1 MATTSQQLLAR
12 EGDIPLDGSST
23 TSERNPVI
31 NDNKFNQPSDEV
43 LQKPS
48 ISDVQLDN
56 NEAEDDKEKTTVS
69 FKKEIFN
76 KINEAHTF
84 YGERFHNNIDSFP

>member
-12 EGDIPLDGSST
+12 EGDIPIDGSST

-56 NEAEDDKEKTTVS
+56 NEAEDAKEKTTVS
-69 FKKEIFN
+69 FKTEIFN
-76 KINEAHTF
+76 KI
-84 YGERFHNNIDSFP
+84 I

>member
-12 EGDIPLDGSST
+12 EGDISLDGSST
-23 TSERNPVI
+23 TSERKPVI
-31 NDNKFNQPSDEV
+31 NDDKFNQPSDEV

-56 NEAEDDKEKTTVS
+56 NEAEEKTTVS
-69 FKKEIFN
+69 FEKEIFN
-76 KINEAHTF
+76 RI
-84 YGERFHNNIDSFP
+84 I

>member
-12 EGDIPLDGSST
+12 EGDILLDGSST

-56 NEAEDDKEKTTVS
+56 NKAEDAKEKTTVS

-76 KINEAHTF
+76 KI
-84 YGERFHNNIDSFP
+84 I

>member
-12 EGDIPLDGSST
+12 EGDIPLDGSKT

-56 NEAEDDKEKTTVS
+56 NEDDKEKTTVS

-76 KINEAHTF
+76 KIIEAHTF
-84 YGERFHNNIDSFP
+84 LWGEVP

>member
-1 MATTSQQLLAR
+1 MATTSQQILAR

-56 NEAEDDKEKTTVS
+56 NEDAKEKTTVS
-69 FKKEIFN
+69 FKKEICD
-76 KINEAHTF
+76 
-84 YGERFHNNIDSFP
+84 NII

>member
-12 EGDIPLDGSST
+12 EGDIPIDGSST

-56 NEAEDDKEKTTVS
+56 NEAENAKEKTTVS
-69 FKKEIFN
+69 FKKEIF
-76 KINEAHTF
+76 KPKFKTDF
-84 YGERFHNNIDSFP
+84 LTTK

>member
-56 NEAEDDKEKTTVS
+56 NEADVAKEKTTVS
-69 FKKEIFN
+69 FKKEIFH
-76 KINEAHTF
+76 KI
-84 YGERFHNNIDSFP
+84 I

>member
-1 MATTSQQLLAR
+1 MATTSQQMLAR
-12 EGDIPLDGSST
+12 EGDIPIDGSST

-56 NEAEDDKEKTTVS
+56 NEAEDAKEKTTVS

-76 KINEAHTF
+76 KIIYAHTF
-84 YGERFHNNIDSFP
+84 LRGDIHK

>member
-48 ISDVQLDN
+48 FSDVQLDN
-56 NEAEDDKEKTTVS
+56 KEDAKEKTTTVS
-69 FKKEIFN
+69 FRKEL
-76 KINEAHTF
+76 
-84 YGERFHNNIDSFP
+84 

>member
-12 EGDIPLDGSST
+12 EGDIPIDVSTT

-56 NEAEDDKEKTTVS
+56 NEAEDAKEKTTVS

-76 KINEAHTF
+76 RI
-84 YGERFHNNIDSFP
+84 I

>member
-1 MATTSQQLLAR
+1 MATTSQQMLAR

-56 NEAEDDKEKTTVS
+56 NEDDKEKTTVS

-76 KINEAHTF
+76 KI
-84 YGERFHNNIDSFP
+84 I

>member
-1 MATTSQQLLAR
+1 MATTSQQMLAR
-12 EGDIPLDGSST
+12 EGDIPIDGSST

-56 NEAEDDKEKTTVS
+56 NEAEDAKEKTTVS

-76 KINEAHTF
+76 KI
-84 YGERFHNNIDSFP
+84 I

>member
-1 MATTSQQLLAR
+1 MATTSQQMLAR
-12 EGDIPLDGSST
+12 EGDIPIDGSST

-31 NDNKFNQPSDEV
+31 NDNMFNQPSDEV

-56 NEAEDDKEKTTVS
+56 NEDAKEKTTVS

-76 KINEAHTF
+76 KI
-84 YGERFHNNIDSFP
+84 I

>member
-56 NEAEDDKEKTTVS
+56 NEAEDAKEKTTVS
-69 FKKEIFN
+69 FKTEIFN
-76 KINEAHTF
+76 KI
-84 YGERFHNNIDSFP
+84 I